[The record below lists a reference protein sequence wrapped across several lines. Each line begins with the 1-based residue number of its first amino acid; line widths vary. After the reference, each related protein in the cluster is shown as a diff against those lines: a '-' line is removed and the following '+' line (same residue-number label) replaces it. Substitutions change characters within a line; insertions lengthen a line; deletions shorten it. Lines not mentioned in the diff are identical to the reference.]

1 MDYYDDDNNSPEE
14 SSQPSSDGQNQG
26 DRSPQLQ
33 QKTAKQP
40 NNMAAVSLICGII
53 GVLALCFC
61 IAFPVS
67 IISGVAA
74 ITLALQS
81 KKGQTFNG
89 MAIAGLI
96 LGIFSLV
103 LGIAEFL
110 YLIFINFMLRDPEVT
125 ALLDQ
130 FLEQYGG
137 FPSP

>member
-1 MDYYDDDNNSPEE
+1 MDYYDDDNSTEE
-14 SSQPSSDGQNQG
+14 TSQPSSDNRNQG
-26 DRSPQLQ
+26 DTSHSLQ
-33 QKTAKQP
+33 QKPAKQP
-40 NNMAAVSLICGII
+40 NNMAAVSLVCGII
-53 GVLALCFC
+53 GILALCFC

-74 ITLALQS
+74 IVLALQS
-81 KKGQTFNG
+81 KQKQPFDG

-103 LGIAEFL
+103 LGIAECL
-110 YLIFINFMLRDPEVT
+110 YLIFINFMLRDPEIA